1 MTNGI
6 GTVNSHQSL
15 GTIAPLSNV
24 ALFTELMDR
33 VVNRPRHLPGL
44 GTFHGFSGYGK
55 TFSATYA
62 ANTYRAL
69 HVEVGASWTLKKFC
83 QSVLREL
90 GFVEGRRRQDANAA
104 CAVDIMPRTIP
115 DMVEKIIEALAIEER
130 PLIIDEFDHVTNWG
144 EKSVNVIREILDKS
158 QAAIILIGEEALP
171 NKLQTWERVHNRV
184 LDWVPAQPANAED
197 TQILAQLYC
206 PGLDVAG
213 DLAERIT
220 RLAEGRVRRI
230 CVNLERVR
238 EFAASSGLSSVDLS
252 AWGDRPLWTGR
263 PPARR
268 G

>member
-1 MTNGI
+1 MTSSNNM
-6 GTVNSHQSL
+6 T

-24 ALFTELMDR
+24 ALFSELMDR

-55 TFSATYA
+55 TFSAAYA
-62 ANTYRAL
+62 ANVYRAL

-90 GFVEGRRRQDANAA
+90 GFVTKRRDPKTAQ
-104 CAVDIMPRTIP
+104 AVDVMGRTIP
-115 DMVEKIIEALAIEER
+115 DMVEQIIEALAIEER

-144 EKSVNVIREILDKS
+144 EKSVNVVREILDKS
-158 QAAIILIGEEALP
+158 QGAVVLIGEEGLP
-171 NKLQTWERVHNRV
+171 AKLMAWERVHNRV
-184 LDWVPAQPANAED
+184 LDWVPAQPASCDD
-197 TQILAQLYC
+197 TLILAQLYC
-206 PGLDVAG
+206 GGIEIAP
-213 DLAERIT
+213 DLAARIT
-220 RLAEGRVRRI
+220 DLAEGRVRRI

-238 EFAASSGLSSVDLS
+238 EFAAGAGLDVVDLA
-252 AWGDRPLWTGR
+252 AWGDRQLWSGK

>member
-1 MTNGI
+1 MQNGI
-6 GTVNSHQSL
+6 GAVN
-15 GTIAPLSNV
+15 TIAPLNNV

-69 HVEVGASWTLKKFC
+69 HVEAGASWTLKKFC

-90 GFVEGRRRQDANAA
+90 GFVEGRRRRDQHSVQ
-104 CAVDIMPRTIP
+104 AVDVMPKTIP
-115 DMVEKIIEALAIEER
+115 DMVEQIIEALAIEER

-158 QAAIILIGEEALP
+158 QAAIILIGEEGLP

-184 LDWVPAQPANAED
+184 LDWVPAQPASQDD
-197 TQILAQLYC
+197 THILAQLYC
-206 PGLDVAG
+206 PGLHVAS
-213 DLAERIT
+213 DLAGHIT
-220 RLAEGRVRRI
+220 ALAEGRVRRI

-238 EFAASSGLSSVDLS
+238 EFAASSGIDRVDLA
-252 AWGDRPLWTGR
+252 AWGDRPFWTGR

>member
-6 GTVNSHQSL
+6 GSVRPRQAL
-15 GTIAPLSNV
+15 GTIAPLTNV

-55 TFSATYA
+55 TYSATYA
-62 ANTYRAL
+62 ANMYRAL

-83 QSVLREL
+83 QSVLKEL
-90 GFVEGRRRQDANAA
+90 GFVEGRRRQDKQAT
-104 CAVDIMPRTIP
+104 CAVDIMPKTIP
-115 DMVEKIIEALAIEER
+115 DMVEQIIEALAIEER
-130 PLIIDEFDHVTNWG
+130 PLIIDEFDYVTSWG
-144 EKSVNVIREILDKS
+144 EKSVNVVREILDKS

-197 TQILAQLYC
+197 TGILAQLYC
-206 PGLDVAG
+206 PGVEVAP

-220 RLAEGRVRRI
+220 ALAEGRVRRI

-238 EFAASSGLSSVDLS
+238 EFAVSSGLQSVDLA
-252 AWGDRPLWTGR
+252 AWGSRQLWTGR
-263 PPARR
+263 PPKRR